1 MQQKILFYGG
11 IEVKDYQDLIWKIII
26 AIAIII
32 SGILISNALSAG
44 FSNIHTGLAYMGG
57 TY

>member
-1 MQQKILFYGG
+1 M
-11 IEVKDYQDLIWKIII
+11 KDYQDLIWKIII